1 MLFQQQV
8 HFLFSWTKIG
18 SLPLI
23 CNQSK
28 DWELNYEL
36 GRKLNYN
43 KYTSGKDVPLSQ
55 FPARKTIHD
64 KFRAIWAFQESFDTY
79 KDPSAETFSVSINL
93 QSY

>member
-18 SLPLI
+18 ILPLI
-23 CNQSK
+23 CNQSS

-43 KYTSGKDVPLSQ
+43 KCTSGIDVPLSQ
-55 FPARKTIHD
+55 FPARKRIHD
-64 KFRAIWAFQESFDTY
+64 KFRAIWAFQESFDT
-79 KDPSAETFSVSINL
+79 
-93 QSY
+93 